1 MGGDVDVESRP
12 GTLTVFTVRLPVPKV
27 AARAHTSCVSA
38 PTREDVEH
46 ARTVVAGRVRR
57 TPTLDSS
64 ALGVSLKAELF
75 QETGSFKARGAL
87 NRLAALTPE
96 ERERGVVTWSAGNH
110 AQAVAWAARAGR
122 RRLPRRDV
130 GGREPAQ
137 GRRRR
142 ARYGATVDLSPPDPA
157 AAYDRVLEIVEDEGR
172 VFVHPH
178 SDPLVVAGHGTLAL
192 ELLEDVPDLETVVV
206 GTGGGGLISGI
217 VTALDGRARVVG
229 VAPERAQAFPA
240 GLAAGHSVRVET
252 STIADGLA
260 PPFAGELPLEICR
273 GRVETVLV
281 TEDEIAEGMRFL
293 YARAKLACEP
303 AGAAAAGAVLA
314 GKVEPGRG
322 VAVIVSGG
330 NVEPAQAAA
339 ILRGQ

>member
-1 MGGDVDVESRP
+1 VSVFPADVER
-12 GTLTVFTVRLPVPKV
+12 
-27 AARAHTSCVSA
+27 ARAVL
-38 PTREDVEH
+38 
-46 ARTVVAGRVRR
+46 AGRIHR
-57 TPTLDSS
+57 TPTFRSS

-75 QETGSFKARGAL
+75 QKTGSFKARGAL
-87 NRLAALTPE
+87 NRLAALTPD

-110 AQAVAWAARAGR
+110 AQAVAWAAVEEGVDCLVQMWEGVSPLKVEATRG
-122 RRLPRRDV
+122 
-130 GGREPAQ
+130 
-137 GRRRR
+137 
-142 ARYGATVDLSPPDPA
+142 YGAAVDLSPPDPA
-157 AAYDRVLEIVEDEGR
+157 AAYGRVLEIVEEQGR

-178 SDPLVVAGHGTLAL
+178 SDPLVVAGHGTIAL
-192 ELLEDVPDLETVVV
+192 ELLEDVPDVEAVVV
-206 GTGGGGLISGI
+206 GTGGGGLVSGI

-252 STIADGLA
+252 DTIADGLA
-260 PPFAGELPLEICR
+260 PPFAGELPLELCR
-273 GRVETVLV
+273 GGRVETVLV

-314 GKVEPGRG
+314 GKVEAGRG

-330 NVEPAQAAA
+330 NVDPEQAAA